1 MENLMTKITFIGA
14 GSLEFTSALVRDILT
29 FPLLEDSHIVLMDI
43 DAERLEFARKSAVK
57 LIEAGRRPAT
67 VTATLDR
74 GEALQDADVV
84 LTTILAGSVEVW
96 RHDIEIPKKYGVDIN
111 VGDTRGPSG
120 IFRFLRTLPPM
131 MDIVRDMERYCP
143 EATLLNYTNPMAM
156 LCGALQRRTA
166 IPVTG
171 LCHSVQ
177 GIAARLAGWIGA
189 PISEVDYLCA
199 GINHQ
204 AWYLKYEVN
213 GQDAYPLIY
222 KAITQN
228 PAVYNEEP
236 VTNEIYLA
244 LGYYVTESSGHNSEY
259 NWWFRKRPDLI
270 EKYCTH
276 ATGWN
281 PGEYAYNVKRYRK
294 SESNW
299 KDIVQ
304 ERLTAPLAPG
314 DIQRGQEY
322 AAYIINA
329 LRGGEAFKFNGN
341 VPNSG
346 IVTNLPEGACVEVP
360 VYVDK
365 SGFHPLHVGAL
376 PPECALLTQLSSGIE
391 EMAITAALTGDP
403 VMVYR
408 AICHD
413 PLTASVLSLAEI
425 REMTNELFSQ
435 HKDYLPQFKVHKV

>member
-1 MENLMTKITFIGA
+1 MTKITFIGA
-14 GSLEFTSALVRDILT
+14 GSLTFTSDLVRDILT
-29 FPLLEDSHIVLMDI
+29 FPLLEDAHFALMDI
-43 DAERLEFARKSAVK
+43 NAERLEFARQAVVK
-57 LIEAGRRPAT
+57 LIEAGHRPAT
-67 VTATLDR
+67 VSATLDR
-74 GEALQDADVV
+74 VEALKGADVV

-96 RHDIEIPKKYGVDIN
+96 RNDIEIPKKYGVDIC

-120 IFRFLRTLPPM
+120 IFRFLRTLPPLL
-131 MDIVRDMERYCP
+131 DIVRDMEKYCP
-143 EATLLNYTNPMAM
+143 NAILLNYTNPMAM
-156 LCGALQRRTA
+156 LCGALQRQTH
-166 IPVTG
+166 ITVTG

-177 GIAARLAGWIGA
+177 GIARRLAGWIGVKY
-189 PISEVDYLCA
+189 EDVNYVCA

-204 AWYLKYEVN
+204 AWYLKYEVD
-213 GQDAYPLIY
+213 GRDAYPRIY
-222 KAITQN
+222 KAITEN
-228 PAVYNEEP
+228 PVVYNEEP

-281 PGEYAYNVKRYRK
+281 PGEYAINVKTYQK
-294 SESNW
+294 IENNW
-299 KDIVQ
+299 KNITR
-304 ERLTAPLAPG
+304 ERLAARLTSAE
-314 DIQRGQEY
+314 IQRGQEY
-322 AAYIINA
+322 AAFIINA
-329 LRGGEAFKFNGN
+329 IKGGDAFKFNGN
-341 VPNSG
+341 VPNTNL
-346 IVTNLPEGACVEVP
+346 ITNLPKGACVEVP

-365 SGFHPLHVGAL
+365 DGFHAIHVGAL

-391 EMAITAALTGDP
+391 EMAITASITGDP

-425 REMTNELFSQ
+425 KQMTNELFAQ
-435 HKDYLPQFKVHKV
+435 HKDYLPQFKTHKV

>member
-1 MENLMTKITFIGA
+1 MTKITFIGA
-14 GSLEFTSALVRDILT
+14 GSLEFTSNLVRDILT
-29 FPLLEDSHIVLMDI
+29 FPLLEDAHIALMDI
-43 DAERLEFARKSAVK
+43 NAERLGFAKQAVVK
-57 LIEAGRRPAT
+57 LIEAGKRPAT

-74 GEALQDADVV
+74 AEALKGADVV
-84 LTTILAGSVEVW
+84 LTTILAGSLDVW

-131 MDIVRDMERYCP
+131 MDIIRDMEKYCP
-143 EATLLNYTNPMAM
+143 NAVLLNYTNPMAM
-156 LCGALQRRTA
+156 ICGALQRQTT
-166 IPVTG
+166 IQVTG

-177 GIAARLAGWIGA
+177 GIARRLAGWIGA
-189 PISEVDYLCA
+189 SNSDVSYVCA

-204 AWYLKYEVN
+204 AWYLKYEVK
-213 GQDAYPLIY
+213 GQDAYPLVY
-222 KAITQN
+222 KAITEN

-281 PGEYAYNVKRYRK
+281 PGEYAYNVKRYQN
-294 SESNW
+294 SEINW
-299 KDIVQ
+299 KVIFK
-304 ERLTAPLAPG
+304 ERLNTPLTSA
-314 DIQRGQEY
+314 DLERGQEY
-322 AAYIINA
+322 AAFIINA
-329 LRGGEAFKFNGN
+329 LRGGEPFKFNGN
-341 VPNSG
+341 VPNTGS
-346 IVTNLPEGACVEVP
+346 ITNLPEGACVEIP

-365 SGFHPLHVGAL
+365 AGFHAFHVGAL

-391 EMAITAALTGDP
+391 EMAITAAITGDP

-425 REMTNELFSQ
+425 RQMANELFAQ
-435 HKDYLPQFKVHKV
+435 HKDYLPQFKTFKV

>member
-1 MENLMTKITFIGA
+1 MTKIAFIGA
-14 GSLEFTSALVRDILT
+14 GSLGFTAGLVRDVLT
-29 FPLLEDSHIVLMDI
+29 FPLLEDAQIALMDI
-43 DAERLEFARKSAVK
+43 DSERLDFSYKTVSK
-57 LIEAGRRPAT
+57 LIEAGKYPAK
-67 VTATLDR
+67 VSATLDR
-74 GEALQDADVV
+74 VEALKGADVV
-84 LTTILAGSVEVW
+84 LTTILAGSTNVW
-96 RHDIEIPKKYGVDIN
+96 KYDIEIPKKYGVDTN

-131 MDIVRDMERYCP
+131 MDILRDMEKYCP
-143 EATLLNYTNPMAM
+143 GAVLLNYTNPMAM
-156 LCGALQRRTA
+156 LCGALQRQTA

-177 GIAARLAGWIGA
+177 GTAMMLADWIGA
-189 PISEVDYLCA
+189 SYSEVNYLCA

-213 GQDAYPLIY
+213 GQDAYPQIY
-222 KAITQN
+222 KAITEN
-228 PAVYNEEP
+228 PAIYNEEQ
-236 VTNEIYLA
+236 VRNEMYMA

-276 ATGWN
+276 GTGWN
-281 PGEYAYNVKRYRK
+281 PGEYAYILKEYQNT
-294 SESNW
+294 EATW
-299 KDIVQ
+299 KEGVRV
-304 ERLTAPLAPG
+304 ELAKEVTQ
-314 DIQRGQEY
+314 DDLSRGQEY

-329 LRGGEAFKFNGN
+329 LKGGEPFKFNGN
-341 VPNSG
+341 VPNTG
-346 IVTNLPEGACVEVP
+346 ILTNLPQDACVEVP

-365 SGFHPLHVGAL
+365 AGFHPLHVGAL

-391 EMAITAALTGDP
+391 EMAIAAALTGDP
-403 VMVYR
+403 VMIYR

-425 REMTNELFSQ
+425 RSMVNDMFAQNQT
-435 HKDYLPQFKVHKV
+435 YLPQYKVFKV

>member
-1 MENLMTKITFIGA
+1 MTKITFIGA
-14 GSLEFTSALVRDILT
+14 GSLEFTSDLVRDILT
-29 FPLLEDSHIVLMDI
+29 FPLLEDAHITLMDI
-43 DAERLEFARKSAVK
+43 NAERLDFARRAVVK
-57 LIEAGRRPAT
+57 LIEAGHHPAT
-67 VTATLDR
+67 VSATLDR
-74 GEALQDADVV
+74 VEALRGADVV
-84 LTTILAGSVEVW
+84 LTTILSGSVEVW

-120 IFRFLRTLPPM
+120 IFRFLRTLPAM
-131 MDIVRDMERYCP
+131 MEIVRDMERVCP
-143 EATLLNYTNPMAM
+143 NAVLLNYTNPMAM
-156 LCGALQRRTA
+156 LCGALQRQTA
-166 IPVTG
+166 LPVTG

-177 GIAARLAGWIGA
+177 GIARRLAGWIGA
-189 PISEVDYLCA
+189 SYQDVTYVCA

-213 GQDAYPLIY
+213 GQDAYPLIHQ
-222 KAITQN
+222 AITEK
-228 PAVYNEEP
+228 PEVYNEEP

-281 PGEYAYNVKRYRK
+281 PGVYAFNIKRYEER
-294 SESNW
+294 EANW
-299 KDIVQ
+299 KEIVR
-304 ERLTAPLAPG
+304 ERLAAPLAPV

-322 AAYIINA
+322 AASIINA
-329 LRGGEAFKFNGN
+329 LRGGEPFKFNGN
-341 VPNSG
+341 VPNTQL
-346 IVTNLPEGACVEVP
+346 VTNLPEDACVEIP
-360 VYVDK
+360 VYVDRA
-365 SGFHPLHVGAL
+365 GFHPIHVGAL
-376 PPECALLTQLSSGIE
+376 PPECALLTRLSSGIE
-391 EMAITAALTGDP
+391 TMAITAALTGDP

-425 REMTNELFSQ
+425 RQMTNELFAV
-435 HKDYLPQFKVHKV
+435 HRDYLPQFKTCRV